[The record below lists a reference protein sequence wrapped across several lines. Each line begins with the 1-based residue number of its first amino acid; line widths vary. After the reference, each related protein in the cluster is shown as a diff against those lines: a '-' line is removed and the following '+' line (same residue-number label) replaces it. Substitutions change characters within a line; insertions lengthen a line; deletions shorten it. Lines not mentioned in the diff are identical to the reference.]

1 MLIEIS
7 LIQKFILYLGH
18 PITSFTYVLAA
29 LLVGS
34 GIGSILGNNSIFNKD
49 KKVYMPPFIV
59 AVISIVFVDI
69 LDVIFKYTFSYNL
82 INKIIIS
89 SILVMIPGFFMG
101 MPFPRGI
108 RLLGAGDKNVI
119 PIAWGING
127 AMSVIGSILSV
138 IISMIFGFKITLIT
152 GAIIYGLICLYN
164 RDRLIL

>member
-1 MLIEIS
+1 MIVTIDGTASSPMYKFDGKDGS
-7 LIQKFILYLGH
+7 LDIYKKDVEYL
-18 PITSFTYVLAA
+18 P
-29 LLVGS
+29 
-34 GIGSILGNNSIFNKD
+34 
-49 KKVYMPPFIV
+49 
-59 AVISIVFVDI
+59 
-69 LDVIFKYTFSYNL
+69 YTFGKKDNVLIIGPGGGRDNL

-108 RLLGAGDKNVI
+108 RLLGTGDKNVI